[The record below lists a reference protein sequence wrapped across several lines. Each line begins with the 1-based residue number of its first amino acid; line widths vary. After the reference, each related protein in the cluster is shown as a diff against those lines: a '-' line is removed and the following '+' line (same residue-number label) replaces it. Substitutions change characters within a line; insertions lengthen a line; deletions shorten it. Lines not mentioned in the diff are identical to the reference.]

1 MSAEHSHNDTVSS
14 SSRTRRPV
22 GIKEQVRRSVVNTMY
37 RVGLVRCVERVA
49 NKFELSR
56 AIGSRLPNLRRRVT
70 PKFAVLCYHRVGT
83 DGVPLFSR
91 LKPSEFEAQMRYL
104 TQHYRVVSLDQLCS
118 ELREARL
125 VEPTVAVTFD
135 DGYRDLYTHA
145 FPALQKYAI
154 PATVYLIGRCMETGE
169 PPWYDRIFVAV
180 KNAPGNTLD
189 VPLDR
194 LTRFEL
200 GSGED
205 RLQIVW
211 QIVCYLRTIPDH
223 LRRAWCARFEQ
234 ILPVQQTELEERMLN
249 WEQVRAM
256 QKGGLFI
263 GAHTM
268 SHPAVSQLDPSDFEE
283 ELARSKRLLEERLG
297 VPVADFAY
305 PFGKL
310 SDVSPAA
317 EAFLARS
324 GYRSAVTTLEGCNL
338 PTTNPFRLR
347 RIQVDDSDSMASFAL
362 TLGRVFLEYPDP
374 LETDNGTDELSR
386 QVQQSRC
393 EV

>member
-1 MSAEHSHNDTVSS
+1 
-14 SSRTRRPV
+14 
-22 GIKEQVRRSVVNTMY
+22 
-37 RVGLVRCVERVA
+37 VERVA

-83 DGVPLFSR
+83 DGVPVFSR

-104 TQHYRVVSLDQLCS
+104 IQHYRVVSLDQLCS

-256 QKGGLFI
+256 QKGGVFF